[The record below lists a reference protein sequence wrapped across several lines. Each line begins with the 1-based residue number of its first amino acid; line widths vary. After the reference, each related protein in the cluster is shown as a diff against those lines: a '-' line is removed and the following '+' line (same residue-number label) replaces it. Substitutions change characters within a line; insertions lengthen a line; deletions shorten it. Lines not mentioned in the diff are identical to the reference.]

1 VSRTFVGTRAE
12 VTAHLAALHAR
23 GELEVMTPPKPVAN
37 QPGVWTVRYMTAAP
51 PMPRTPQPV
60 PRGLRP
66 RVVAAVAGAAVGVLA
81 GLVVAVVLLVR
92 WLVAHPA
99 ALILAVGA
107 AVGVVWLAVKVR
119 GRQ

>member
-1 VSRTFVGTRAE
+1 MAETFVGTRAQ
-12 VTAHLAALHAR
+12 VTAHLAALHAV
-23 GELEVMTPPKPVAN
+23 GKLEVMTPPKPVAN
-37 QPGVWTVRYMTAAP
+37 QPGLWKVSYVTTLP
-51 PMPRTPQPV
+51 PMPRSPRPI

-66 RVVAAVAGAAVGVLA
+66 RVVAAVAGTAVGLLG

-107 AVGVVWLAVKVR
+107 GVGLMWLAAKVR
-119 GRQ
+119 RR